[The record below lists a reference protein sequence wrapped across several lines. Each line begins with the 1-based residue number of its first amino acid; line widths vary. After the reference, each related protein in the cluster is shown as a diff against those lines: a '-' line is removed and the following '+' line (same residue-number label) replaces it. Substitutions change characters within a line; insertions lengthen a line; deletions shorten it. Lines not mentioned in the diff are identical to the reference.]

1 MIRAPLLSL
10 FTVRAGEYEHFT
22 ITAAGGR
29 TIGLCVIALA
39 VGVMLAALY
48 NFYLRRVPGGVARRL
63 LDAGALSPETAKTAG
78 ELGLAGKRLAL
89 FELTRGSALS
99 HIVRRADERDATD
112 DPSTTDEPANPT
124 IGSGTAADTAATEA
138 RYYIPEELKYRAEIR
153 FDKKG
158 NGLFA
163 LLFTCAAAVGLAVLV
178 IALLPWFL
186 GVIDKFM

>member
-1 MIRAPLLSL
+1 MISRAPLLSL

-22 ITAAGGR
+22 ITTVGAK
-29 TIGLCVIALA
+29 TIALCVIALA

-48 NFYLRRVPGGVARRL
+48 NFYLRRVPGGVARKL
-63 LDAGALSPETAKTAG
+63 LEAGALSPETAKTAE
-78 ELGLAGKRLAL
+78 ELGLSGKRLAL
-89 FELTRGSALS
+89 YELTRGSALS
-99 HIVRRADERDATD
+99 HVVRCTAAGTGGAD
-112 DPSTTDEPANPT
+112 TTDETTN
-124 IGSGTAADTAATEA
+124 SGDAGEA
-138 RYYIPEELKYRAEIR
+138 KYYIPEELKYRAEIR

-163 LLFTCAAAVGLAVLV
+163 LVFTCAAAVGLAILI